1 MVDVLEAFEVN
12 EAVDFVLRGKTIRCP
27 IAMFVDA
34 TEEVVGDANV
44 EGAGAAGEDVDVV
57 LMVLGHR

>member
-1 MVDVLEAFEVN
+1 
-12 EAVDFVLRGKTIRCP
+12 
-27 IAMFVDA
+27 MFVDA